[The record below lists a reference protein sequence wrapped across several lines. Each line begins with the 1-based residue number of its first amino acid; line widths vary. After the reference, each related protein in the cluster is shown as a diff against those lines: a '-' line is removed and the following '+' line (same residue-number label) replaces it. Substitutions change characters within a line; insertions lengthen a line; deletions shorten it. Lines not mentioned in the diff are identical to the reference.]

1 MDEHTRQLIDQY
13 IQLDPDRPTPD
24 EALVLPSAVKVWT
37 VIGDLHTTDGDIAR
51 TAWGYD
57 VPEDAVR
64 AAIAYYEQYG
74 LLIDNRLERNV
85 SPAARRASSAP
96 AS

>member
-24 EALVLPSAVKVWT
+24 EALLLPSAVKVWA
-37 VIGDLHTTDGDIAR
+37 VIGDLRTTDNDIGR

-64 AAIAYYEQYG
+64 AAMAYYEQHRI
-74 LLIDNRLERNV
+74 LIDNHLERNIT
-85 SPAARRASSAP
+85 PAARRASSTP
-96 AS
+96 GS